1 MDKKLLRKTIVDLKP
16 GDIFSIVFAGQMES
30 QTGKYEFV
38 SQRTGRGKGGR
49 SKLMKAKLVDGN
61 VEVEFGTPHSS
72 YIASITSPD
81 GEVRGIT
88 DVSKNPIIY
97 DIDIDRAMIFFETM
111 QNLIG
116 TNGSEVLLNSEESYF
131 DGKFT
136 VVEAK
141 KIRGRCKQIVL
152 TLVPFESPEMEIK
165 FWSRR
170 HSGIVN
176 KFNILT
182 TNPHKTYQAEVIAE

>member
-81 GEVRGIT
+81 GEVP
-88 DVSKNPIIY
+88 V
-97 DIDIDRAMIFFETM
+97 A
-111 QNLIG
+111 
-116 TNGSEVLLNSEESYF
+116 LLNASSFIGARFLEGS
-131 DGKFT
+131 DGG
-136 VVEAK
+136 A
-141 KIRGRCKQIVL
+141 G
-152 TLVPFESPEMEIK
+152 VPLPPFSPL
-165 FWSRR
+165 S
-170 HSGIVN
+170 
-176 KFNILT
+176 
-182 TNPHKTYQAEVIAE
+182 